1 MEDDSVIWAR
11 CSLDDLSVRMLGSV
25 SYRAEQRGVLWIRV
39 RVKRRRERSVI
50 GDEDGESGEQDR
62 SRIGIWLLVLVLS
75 VWTDCT

>member
-1 MEDDSVIWAR
+1 
-11 CSLDDLSVRMLGSV
+11 MLGSV

-50 GDEDGESGEQDR
+50 GDEDGESGEQEDR
-62 SRIGIWLLVLVLS
+62 SRIAGLWFLVLVLS